1 MERGTDKNV
10 KVILQD
16 FTLKNVNNRYL
27 CLFQIKCAIISCI
40 FDFFYSLKEK
50 HCRSPPTNQFTKKEL
65 IGGKRMKEN
74 AKCFIRLKKGIYEE
88 ITYKELEEKR
98 KKYSTYRKKKFIP
111 IQGMLIE
118 ILPTEYKSFYKEI
131 ERNKYIKRQEK
142 NIEIFS
148 YDGLIDKDN
157 KNIDIIEDK
166 VTNIEFQIERKLE
179 MEQLRKALMKLDDN
193 EYKLIRALFFED
205 KTLREYAKNIGI
217 SHVAIQ
223 RQKERILE
231 KLRKILKN

>member
-1 MERGTDKNV
+1 
-10 KVILQD
+10 
-16 FTLKNVNNRYL
+16 
-27 CLFQIKCAIISCI
+27 
-40 FDFFYSLKEK
+40 
-50 HCRSPPTNQFTKKEL
+50 
-65 IGGKRMKEN
+65 MKEN

-148 YDGLIDKDN
+148 YDGLIDNDN
-157 KNIDIIEDK
+157 KNMDIIEDK

-179 MEQLRKALMKLDDN
+179 MEQLREALMKLDDN

-205 KTLREYAKNIGI
+205 KTLRKYAKSIGI

>member
-1 MERGTDKNV
+1 
-10 KVILQD
+10 
-16 FTLKNVNNRYL
+16 
-27 CLFQIKCAIISCI
+27 
-40 FDFFYSLKEK
+40 
-50 HCRSPPTNQFTKKEL
+50 
-65 IGGKRMKEN
+65 MKEN

-148 YDGLIDKDN
+148 YDGLIDNDN
-157 KNIDIIEDK
+157 KNMDIIEDK

-179 MEQLRKALMKLDDN
+179 ME
-193 EYKLIRALFFED
+193 
-205 KTLREYAKNIGI
+205 
-217 SHVAIQ
+217 
-223 RQKERILE
+223 
-231 KLRKILKN
+231 